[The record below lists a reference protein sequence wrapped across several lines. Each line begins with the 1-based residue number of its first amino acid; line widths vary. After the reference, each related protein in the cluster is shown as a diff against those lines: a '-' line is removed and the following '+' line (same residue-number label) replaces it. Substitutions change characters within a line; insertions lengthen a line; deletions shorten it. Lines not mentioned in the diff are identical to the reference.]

1 MARRRLAAK
10 KDVWSGFQ
18 VLGAATMVVA
28 VLTHVFEALHWFPW
42 MQWMQWGQE
51 DSIGHY
57 VDLSSVVL
65 GCTLFPVGYLVCT
78 LRGRPSPPPTRTTEL
93 Q

>member
-57 VDLSSVVL
+57 VDLSSAVL
-65 GCTLFPVGYLVCT
+65 GGTLFPVGLPALHGPRYDQRTIRLH
-78 LRGRPSPPPTRTTEL
+78 RGHA
-93 Q
+93 